1 MSSLLRHSY
10 WYLRH
15 GQTDW
20 NAKNLS
26 QGRTDIPLNTTGL
39 AQAVTAGNA
48 LAKHWDELE
57 YPITQ
62 IISSPLGRARHTA
75 ETVRDILKE
84 KKGLNLPLELDDGLR
99 EVCFGEEEKQP
110 MGSWYDEW
118 ILGNFTPKG
127 AEPFFK
133 LCQRSSDAVNRS
145 IRKAKNGQVLIVAH
159 GGIFRSL
166 RYMMG
171 LKPNVR
177 LANAQPLC
185 AIPPAAGQKAWQL
198 QPVDLD

>member
-1 MSSLLRHSY
+1 MSSLLCHPY

-39 AQAVTAGNA
+39 AQATTAGNA
-48 LAKHWDELE
+48 LVKQWDHLQ

-62 IISSPLGRARHTA
+62 IISSPLGRARRTA
-75 ETVRDILKE
+75 EIVRDLIKE
-84 KKGLNLPLELDDGLR
+84 KKGITIPMELDDGLR
-99 EVCFGEEEKQP
+99 EVCFGVEEQQP
-110 MGSWYDEW
+110 MGPWYDQW
-118 ILGNFTPKG
+118 VLGKFTPEG
-127 AEPFFK
+127 AESFFE
-133 LCQRSSDAVNRS
+133 LCQRSSEAVNRS
-145 IRKAKNGQVLIVAH
+145 IRKAKKGQVLIVAH

-185 AIPPAAGQKAWQL
+185 AIPPVAGQKAWQL
-198 QPVDLD
+198 QPIDLD